1 MISPKQWN
9 VIRELN
15 SISDT
20 TGVEF
25 VVDKWN
31 DESIPEYFRDKVCIF
46 MRDAEKH
53 YVVGYYEVPPNE
65 EQMEALIAGIGW
77 TVTAMQFARDIR
89 KNNEN

>member
-1 MISPKQWN
+1 MLSPTQWD

-15 SISDT
+15 SIRDK

-46 MRDAEKH
+46 MRDTVKH
-53 YVVGYYEVPPNE
+53 YVVGYYEVTANT
-65 EQMEALIAGIGW
+65 EQMDFLVAGIAW
-77 TVTAMQFARDIR
+77 TVKALQFAHSARSSD
-89 KNNEN
+89 EN